1 MIMSNGGVSAATT
14 VVASSVPL
22 PRHAHIP
29 DIGLD
34 NNVLFEALVFIYSTM
49 ALGLQYINLYK
60 TVWWLPHS
68 SASYA
73 LVTKLS
79 CLSKV

>member
-1 MIMSNGGVSAATT
+1 MQ
-14 VVASSVPL
+14 

-34 NNVLFEALVFIYSTM
+34 NNLLFELVAFVHSVM
-49 ALGLQYINLYK
+49 VLCLQYINLYK

-68 SASYA
+68 NANYA
-73 LVTKLS
+73 LVSIQIREITDILCRLGICS
-79 CLSKV
+79 